1 MFNSDSAEEF
11 KVEGFFFDR
20 RGSEMDQALRGAQ
33 WDPSVLVDF
42 DAGDLLD
49 AMSTG
54 LIVLDAQLCTVY
66 ANSTAED
73 VLAVR
78 LQALRGLPFTAFL
91 RQPKRFLDAVTRALE
106 RGEAVVFNLPEYAAG
121 AAQGRDTLDLRLK
134 RVRDQFTGTYLLL
147 ELRATHP

>member
-1 MFNSDSAEEF
+1 
-11 KVEGFFFDR
+11 
-20 RGSEMDQALRGAQ
+20 MDQALRGAQ

-78 LQALRGLPFTAFL
+78 LPSLRGLPFTSFL
-91 RQPKRFLDAVTRALE
+91 PQPKRFLDAVTRALE
-106 RGEAVVFNLPEYAAG
+106 RSEAVVFNLPEFA

-147 ELRATHP
+147 ELRAARP